1 MRIFEEYARGEPV
14 REIAGRLNRN
24 AIPSPSGSAWNHT
37 VFIAGGGSG
46 RGIIGNRIYVGELV
60 WKENRHAAHARWR
73 AGLRSLRRADEDRL
87 VAGGEAAR
95 VGCGNARDK
104 GICSNSKSYDL
115 TEIEATVLGAIRR
128 NLDVEALTAFTEGA
142 RQEWAARQKAASA
155 ERETVHRALNRTVE
169 KRSPCHRDCRQRCR
183 DQARLWRN

>member
-60 WKENRHAAHARWR
+60 WNNH
-73 AGLRSLRRADEDRL
+73 RSVKNPET
-87 VAGGEAAR
+87 
-95 VGCGNARDK
+95 
-104 GICSNSKSYDL
+104 KS
-115 TEIEATVLGAIRR
+115 
-128 NLDVEALTAFTEGA
+128 
-142 RQEWAARQKAASA
+142 AASV
-155 ERETVHRALNRTVE
+155 RVDP
-169 KRSPCHRDCRQRCR
+169 SI
-183 DQARLWRN
+183 